1 MLSNWRW
8 VWFCHGEMGG
18 VVSPP
23 SLPAIPPPIPAL
35 TPPLLLPSILS
46 SSSSLG
52 RRSISLSALVVSLVP
67 PSPPPS
73 LSLPLPL
80 QPYTDRVAG
89 FSLLVP
95 ASWMKVSF
103 LSPFKSVFINDYG
116 GLLVPA
122 YLRVCLSG
130 TWMFDCFVRWRRRG
144 RRFCLRR
151 WVGGATTLASS
162 SPLFV
167 SLPSLILELLGL
179 WPTSSS
185 KLRSARSSS
194 SSSSFSSSH
203 PIILF
208 YFILCPKIYLCSR
221 PWLVLCGCQSHWM
234 NLS

>member
-1 MLSNWRW
+1 M
-8 VWFCHGEMGG
+8 
-18 VVSPP
+18 SPP
-23 SLPAIPPPIPAL
+23 PLPAIPPPAAPAL

-52 RRSISLSALVVSLVP
+52 RRSISLSALVVPLVP

-80 QPYTDRVAG
+80 QPYTDRAAG

-95 ASWMKVSF
+95 ASWVKVSF
-103 LSPFKSVFINDYG
+103 FSPFKSVFINYYG
-116 GLLVPA
+116 GVPVPA

-130 TWMFDCFVRWRRRG
+130 TWIFDCLVRWRRRG

-151 WVGGATTLASS
+151 WVGRAITLASS

-179 WPTSSS
+179 WLTSSS

-194 SSSSFSSSH
+194 SSSSSSQ

-208 YFILCPKIYLCSR
+208 YFMP
-221 PWLVLCGCQSHWM
+221 
-234 NLS
+234 